1 MLNLKEYIKES
12 ILDDEDVVF
21 NDDNIKSEIEK
32 FIKDNYRCSRFVISN
47 KLNKDGKFVVD
58 GNSIQVINNNIV
70 SLTNNLFIWGKVT
83 RYFNCSYCDS
93 LKSLEGAPKEVGENF
108 DCSYCDSLTS
118 LEGAP
123 EEVGGNFNCSNCDF
137 LTSLKGAPEEVGGD
151 FYCSCCKSLTS
162 LEGAPKKVKYDFN
175 CSDCSSLTSLK
186 GAPEK
191 VSGDF
196 RCANCNSLKSLEG
209 APKEVG
215 ETFSIYGNKFSI
227 EDAEKVV
234 KAKRIRI

>member
-47 KLNKDGKFVVD
+47 KPNKDGKFVVD

-70 SLTNNLFIWGKVT
+70 SLTNNFFIWGKVT
-83 RYFNCSYCDS
+83 RYFNCSSCNS

-108 DCSYCDSLTS
+108 DCSYCRSLISLEGAPEKVGENFDCSGCNSLKSLEGAPKKVGRDFYCSFCDSLTS

-123 EEVGGNFNCSNCDF
+123 KASLSDFICSD
-137 LTSLKGAPEEVGGD
+137 
-151 FYCSCCKSLTS
+151 CKSL
-162 LEGAPKKVKYDFN
+162 K
-175 CSDCSSLTSLK
+175 SLK

-191 VSGDF
+191 VSRDF

-227 EDAEKVV
+227 EDAKKVV